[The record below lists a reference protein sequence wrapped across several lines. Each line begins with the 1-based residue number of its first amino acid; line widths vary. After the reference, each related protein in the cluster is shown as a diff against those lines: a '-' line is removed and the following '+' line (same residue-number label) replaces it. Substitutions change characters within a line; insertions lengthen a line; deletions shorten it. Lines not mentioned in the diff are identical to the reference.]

1 MAYEND
7 ETLGPYRTPPMSIKE
22 IADKAVD
29 FDYNPL
35 IALRYWLRTA
45 DTLLKEA
52 AIYQAEGNEQQAYL
66 LLVRQAE
73 CATLE
78 FRSPSKSAEDHPE
91 AKKQENQRSLRM
103 VRARSSE
110 ALKRL
115 EYMKPRITARY
126 EHYKLATQKAR
137 DDNYRE
143 HRTSTPTVPVGHNSR
158 SSSSIPY
165 AGAAAALSFSQ
176 KQSLKASIPKP
187 LDLSRGGRRGST
199 SSVTGPFS
207 PPLEKSLSS
216 GGLAPAA
223 ADSAQLAMEIAK
235 QEFEKR
241 EREKRARRRQLAIEQ
256 GRGNVIVD
264 SRGLEIK
271 RIPTPASA
279 AVEQSYRNLLSQYQ
293 PNGQGR
299 DSGYGF
305 VSEHS
310 GYTVHYRETPEEN
323 ERLLYQQARDEEEHR
338 RRVVEQQEE
347 EWDLARSIE
356 ALHMKADL
364 TEGQMRPASA
374 GNSYRLST
382 GSTLSG
388 LEEPARE
395 RVRENYVGSWQG
407 NYPTVPKRRRSL
419 TRMEPPSIPDPA
431 ADYIEIRSV
440 TPTPPP
446 KAPLYGYDG
455 SSNSTTTAPTVPH
468 KKPLP
473 YAHNHAPLPPPPLP
487 KFPSS
492 STTTKPAATKHVPT
506 TPEGFQ
512 FSTPATLENGTPLR
526 TIFLPATL
534 RQQFLLMAEPNTKRN
549 LETCGILCGT
559 LVQNALF
566 VSRLVIPEQEA
577 TSDTCSTKDEE
588 GLFEYVD
595 REDLMVLGW
604 IHTHP
609 TQTCFMS
616 SVDLHTHCSYQLML
630 TESIA
635 IVCAPRHQPSWG
647 VFRLTSPPGIETIKT
662 CRQDSLFHPH
672 GELNVYTDAMRP
684 GHVIEVREMGFD
696 VVDLRKG
703 GD

>member
-1 MAYEND
+1 MAFEND
-7 ETLGPYRTPPMSIKE
+7 GTVGPYRAPPMSIKE

-35 IALRYWLRTA
+35 IPLRYWLRTA

-52 AIYQAEGNEQQAYL
+52 TIYQAEGNEQQAYL

-73 CATLE
+73 LV
-78 FRSPSKSAEDHPE
+78 FRHLPDHPE
-91 AKKQENQRSLRM
+91 AKEQENVRNLRV
-103 VRARSSE
+103 VRARSTE

-126 EHYKLATQKAR
+126 EDYKLASRKAR
-137 DDNYRE
+137 DDEYRE
-143 HRTSTPTVPVGHNSR
+143 HRIAASTVPTGYNSR
-158 SSSSIPY
+158 SSATIPY
-165 AGAAAALSFSQ
+165 ADAATLSFSQ
-176 KQSLKASIPKP
+176 GQTRKTSIPKP

-216 GGLAPAA
+216 GGLGPTIG
-223 ADSAQLAMEIAK
+223 DSAQLAMEIAK

-241 EREKRARRRQLAIEQ
+241 EREKRARRRQLANEQ

-264 SRGLEIK
+264 SRGQEIK
-271 RIPTPASA
+271 RISTPASA
-279 AVEQSYRNLLSQYQ
+279 AIEQSYRNLLSQYQ
-293 PNGQGR
+293 HENQGR
-299 DSGYGF
+299 DSGYGS
-305 VSEHS
+305 VNEHA
-310 GYTVHYRETPEEN
+310 GYTGYYQGSPEEI
-323 ERLLYQQARDEEEHR
+323 ERRLYQHARDEEEHR

-364 TEGQMRPASA
+364 SERQMQPSSA
-374 GNSYRLST
+374 RNSHRFST
-382 GSTLSG
+382 SSTLSG
-388 LEEPARE
+388 WEEPVRE
-395 RVRENYVGSWQG
+395 RERENYVGNWKG
-407 NYPTVPKRRRSL
+407 NYPAVPKRRKSV
-419 TRMEPPSIPDPA
+419 TRMEPPLIPGPA
-431 ADYIEIRSV
+431 ADFVEIRSV

-446 KAPLYGYDG
+446 KPPLYGYDG
-455 SSNSTTTAPTVPH
+455 SSNSSSTTTAAPAIPY

-473 YAHNHAPLPPPPLP
+473 YAHNHAPSPPPPLP
-487 KFPSS
+487 NFPSS
-492 STTTKPAATKHVPT
+492 TATTPTATKHVPT

-534 RQQFLLMAEPNTKRN
+534 RQQFLLMAAPNTNRN

-559 LVQNALF
+559 LIKNALF

-595 REDLMVLGW
+595 REELMVLGW

-630 TESIA
+630 PESIA
-635 IVCAPRHQPSWG
+635 IVCAPRHQPFWG
-647 VFRLTSPPGIETIKT
+647 VFRLTDPPGVKTIMA
-662 CRQDSLFHPH
+662 CRQSSLFHPH

-684 GHVIEVREMGFD
+684 GHVCEVREMGFD

>member
-1 MAYEND
+1 MAVLSQA
-7 ETLGPYRTPPMSIKE
+7 T
-22 IADKAVD
+22 
-29 FDYNPL
+29 
-35 IALRYWLRTA
+35 
-45 DTLLKEA
+45 
-52 AIYQAEGNEQQAYL
+52 IYQAEGNEQQAYL

-73 CATLE
+73 CAPLE
-78 FRSPSKSAEDHPE
+78 SYSHFYLSSNLRVRADTHRLVFRHLANHPE
-91 AKKQENQRSLRM
+91 AKKQENLRNLRV
-103 VRARSSE
+103 VRARSTE

-115 EYMKPRITARY
+115 EFMKPRITARY
-126 EHYKLATQKAR
+126 EDYKLATQKAR
-137 DDNYRE
+137 DDEYRE
-143 HRTSTPTVPVGHNSR
+143 RRISTSTALTGHNPR
-158 SSSSIPY
+158 SLSSIPY
-165 AGAAAALSFSQ
+165 ADAAALSFSQ

-216 GGLAPAA
+216 GGLAPTM
-223 ADSAQLAMEIAK
+223 ADSTRAQLAMEIAR

-241 EREKRARRRQLAIEQ
+241 EREKRAKRRQWAIEQ

-264 SRGLEIK
+264 SRGQEIK
-271 RIPTPASA
+271 RISTPASA

-293 PNGQGR
+293 PEGQGR
-299 DSGYGF
+299 DSGYGL
-305 VSEHS
+305 VGQHS
-310 GYTVHYRETPEEN
+310 GHAGYYQETPEQSEK
-323 ERLLYQQARDEEEHR
+323 RLYQQARDEEEHR

-364 TEGQMRPASA
+364 TEGQMQPSSA
-374 GNSYRLST
+374 AANTYRFST
-382 GSTLSG
+382 SSTLSG
-388 LEEPARE
+388 WEEPVRE
-395 RVRENYVGSWQG
+395 RERENYVGRWQR

-419 TRMEPPSIPDPA
+419 TRMEPPPIPGPA
-431 ADYIEIRSV
+431 AELVEIRSV

-446 KAPLYGYDG
+446 KAPLHGYDG
-455 SSNSTTTAPTVPH
+455 SSNPTPAAPAVPY
-468 KKPLP
+468 KKPLR
-473 YAHNHAPLPPPPLP
+473 YAHNHAPSPPPPLP
-487 KFPSS
+487 NFPSS
-492 STTTKPAATKHVPT
+492 SSSSSSTVTTPTATKHVPA

-534 RQQFLLMAEPNTKRN
+534 RHQFLLMAEPNTNRN

-588 GLFEYVD
+588 GLLEYVE
-595 REDLMVLGW
+595 REDLLVLGW

-616 SVDLHTHCSYQLML
+616 SVDLHTQSSYQLML

-635 IVCAPRHQPSWG
+635 IVCAPRHHPSY
-647 VFRLTSPPGIETIKT
+647 VPFFPPFTYYFLTGHLVGAFSVSPTHRAFK
-662 CRQDSLFHPH
+662 QS
-672 GELNVYTDAMRP
+672 
-684 GHVIEVREMGFD
+684 
-696 VVDLRKG
+696 
-703 GD
+703 

>member
-7 ETLGPYRTPPMSIKE
+7 GTVGPYRAPPMSIKE

-35 IALRYWLRTA
+35 IPLRYWLRTA

-52 AIYQAEGNEQQAYL
+52 TIYQAEGNEQQAYL

-73 CATLE
+73 LV
-78 FRSPSKSAEDHPE
+78 FRHLEDHPE
-91 AKKQENQRSLRM
+91 AKKQENLRNLRTVRTRST
-103 VRARSSE
+103 E

-126 EHYKLATQKAR
+126 ENYKLATQKAR

-143 HRTSTPTVPVGHNSR
+143 HHISASVVPIGHSSR
-158 SSSSIPY
+158 SSSSVPY
-165 AGAAAALSFSQ
+165 AGAAALSFSQ
-176 KQSLKASIPKP
+176 KQALKASIPKP

-199 SSVTGPFS
+199 SNVTGPFS

-216 GGLAPAA
+216 GGLAPAM

-264 SRGLEIK
+264 SRGQEIK
-271 RIPTPASA
+271 RISTPASA
-279 AVEQSYRNLLSQYQ
+279 AVEKSYRNLLSQYQ
-293 PNGQGR
+293 LEGQGR

-305 VSEHS
+305 ASKHS
-310 GYTVHYRETPEEN
+310 GYTGYYQETPEES
-323 ERLLYQQARDEEEHR
+323 ERRLYQQAHDEEERR

-364 TEGQMRPASA
+364 TERQMQPPSA
-374 GNSYRLST
+374 GNSYRFST
-382 GSTLSG
+382 SSTLSG
-388 LEEPARE
+388 WEEPARE
-395 RVRENYVGSWQG
+395 RERETYVGRWQG
-407 NYPTVPKRRRSL
+407 NYPTVPKSSL
-419 TRMEPPSIPDPA
+419 AKMEPPPIPAPA
-431 ADYIEIRSV
+431 ADFIEIRSV

-455 SSNSTTTAPTVPH
+455 SSNSTTAAPAVPY

-473 YAHNHAPLPPPPLP
+473 YAHNHAPSPPPPLP
-487 KFPSS
+487 KFPSPS
-492 STTTKPAATKHVPT
+492 TSTTPTATKHVPA

-534 RQQFLLMAEPNTKRN
+534 RQQFLLMAEPNTNRN

-559 LVQNALF
+559 LVRNALF

-595 REDLMVLGW
+595 REELMVLGW

-647 VFRLTSPPGIETIKT
+647 VFRLTNPPGVETIRA
-662 CRQDSLFHPH
+662 CRQDGLFHPH
-672 GELNVYTDAMRP
+672 GESNVYTDAMRP
-684 GHVIEVREMGFD
+684 GHVCEVREMGFD
-696 VVDLRKG
+696 LVDLRKG

>member
-1 MAYEND
+1 
-7 ETLGPYRTPPMSIKE
+7 
-22 IADKAVD
+22 
-29 FDYNPL
+29 
-35 IALRYWLRTA
+35 
-45 DTLLKEA
+45 
-52 AIYQAEGNEQQAYL
+52 
-66 LLVRQAE
+66 
-73 CATLE
+73 
-78 FRSPSKSAEDHPE
+78 
-91 AKKQENQRSLRM
+91 
-103 VRARSSE
+103 
-110 ALKRL
+110 
-115 EYMKPRITARY
+115 MKPRITARY
-126 EHYKLATQKAR
+126 EDYKLATQKAR
-137 DDNYRE
+137 DDSYRE
-143 HRTSTPTVPVGHNSR
+143 HRISASTSHNSR
-158 SSSSIPY
+158 SLSSIPY
-165 AGAAAALSFSQ
+165 ADAAALSFSQ

-216 GGLAPAA
+216 GGLAPTMAA
-223 ADSAQLAMEIAK
+223 SAQLAMEIAK

-241 EREKRARRRQLAIEQ
+241 EREKRAKRRQLAIEQ

-264 SRGLEIK
+264 SRGQEIK
-271 RIPTPASA
+271 RISTPASA

-293 PNGQGR
+293 PESQGR
-299 DSGYGF
+299 DSGYEF
-305 VSEHS
+305 VGQPSEYS
-310 GYTVHYRETPEEN
+310 GYYQEAPEES
-323 ERLLYQQARDEEEHR
+323 ERRLYQQARDEEERR

-356 ALHMKADL
+356 ALHMKANL
-364 TEGQMRPASA
+364 TEGQMQPSSTAA
-374 GNSYRLST
+374 NSYRFST
-382 GSTLSG
+382 NSTLSG
-388 LEEPARE
+388 WEEPVRE
-395 RVRENYVGSWQG
+395 RERENYVGKWQR

-419 TRMEPPSIPDPA
+419 TRMEPPPIPGPA
-431 ADYIEIRSV
+431 AELVEIRSV

-446 KAPLYGYDG
+446 KAPLYSYDG
-455 SSNSTTTAPTVPH
+455 SSNPTPAPPAVPY

-473 YAHNHAPLPPPPLP
+473 YAHNHAPSPPPPLP

-492 STTTKPAATKHVPT
+492 STATTPTATKHVPA

-534 RQQFLLMAEPNTKRN
+534 RQQFLLMAEPNTNRN

-588 GLFEYVD
+588 GLFEYVSK
-595 REDLMVLGW
+595 EDLMVLGW

-616 SVDLHTHCSYQLML
+616 SVDLHTHCSYQTLL

-635 IVCAPRHQPSWG
+635 IVCAPRHQPSY
-647 VFRLTSPPGIETIKT
+647 VPFFPPFTYYLLTGYLVGASSASPTHLALKQSGPAAKT
-662 CRQDSLFHPH
+662 AYFTRTAS
-672 GELNVYTDAMRP
+672 
-684 GHVIEVREMGFD
+684 
-696 VVDLRKG
+696 
-703 GD
+703 